1 MTEAEQHADIAR
13 RAAEQAIE
21 RVFTL
26 LFGVD
31 LEEQAQINDFR
42 ADLEHMR
49 RIRKLS
55 ERVSFTAVAVVVAS
69 AVTGLI
75 TMIIQGVSKLF
86 GGHVG

>member
-13 RAAEQAIE
+13 RAAEQTIE

-31 LEEQAQINDFR
+31 MEEQAQINEFR

-49 RIRKLS
+49 RMRKLS

-69 AVTGLI
+69 GVTGVITLI
-75 TMIIQGVSKLF
+75 FKATSKFF
-86 GGHVG
+86 GWGDG